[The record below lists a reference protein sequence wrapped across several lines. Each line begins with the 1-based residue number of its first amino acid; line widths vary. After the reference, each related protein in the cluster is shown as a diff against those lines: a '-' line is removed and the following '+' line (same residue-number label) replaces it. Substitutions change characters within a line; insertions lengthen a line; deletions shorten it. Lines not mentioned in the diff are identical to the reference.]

1 MEAHS
6 IYANF
11 SLDRFSVL
19 LLIGFRC
26 LDFTFALHQLR
37 PAAAFMECVDFTLLK
52 PRCAIVLDKQTAG
65 LIMESRYATFTTALL
80 GGHPPSSICSGG
92 SYFAVQFSR
101 RGVPEAD

>member
-65 LIMESRYATFTTALL
+65 LIMESRYATFTTALTGWTPTFKYL
-80 GGHPPSSICSGG
+80 FRRLIFCSSVFPS
-92 SYFAVQFSR
+92 
-101 RGVPEAD
+101 RGP